1 MYQTNGILGEWQWFS
16 YNQCSHDTRVFF
28 GLEIL
33 IPVKSNLALPKDV
46 QKLYNA
52 DAEKSD
58 SFCGSSHLKTS
69 WCVTGSWV
77 LWVLC
82 EHNSGMIE
90 LKWDMLLLW
99 VKLDLLFLSFCRHLV
114 SERHQ

>member
-1 MYQTNGILGEWQWFS
+1 
-16 YNQCSHDTRVFF
+16 
-28 GLEIL
+28 
-33 IPVKSNLALPKDV
+33 LPKDV

-90 LKWDMLLLW
+90 LKWDIALCPWFVQHISKGVTRKYLEKW
-99 VKLDLLFLSFCRHLV
+99 
-114 SERHQ
+114 